1 MLPKLVLSRGTH
13 VFMDFLLTV
22 SLIAGWLIAMTYK
35 LQFVLVTT
43 LNGMG

>member
-1 MLPKLVLSRGTH
+1 MLPKHVLSRGTH

-22 SLIAGWLIAMTYK
+22 SLVAGWLIAMTYK